1 MKEYSKGIY
10 VKFKPEEVEILH
22 DRMKEAGVQNMSA
35 YIRKMALE
43 NILEEQGEARRFT
56 KEEEK
61 KILIYTKPWMDEFLN
76 GKLIALTK
84 EKEDELREKYKEKYG
99 EYPPEPKD
107 EFLIHK
113 SDELLERYKENV
125 RGISSGIK

>member
-1 MKEYSKGIY
+1 MSRKRNKGL
-10 VKFKPEEVEILH
+10 KMDEEF
-22 DRMKEAGVQNMSA
+22 NM
-35 YIRKMALE
+35 LE

-61 KILIYTKPWMDEFLN
+61 KILIYKKPWMDEFLN

-99 EYPPEPKD
+99 EYPPESKD

-113 SDELLERYKENV
+113 SDELRERYKKMYGEYPPESKDV
-125 RGISSGIK
+125 VYLCGCVHKAFTGLPR